1 MLIIK
6 MLKRITG
13 YNQEELSNYLGVS
26 RASINLWDNSNSKMT
41 TYQKNIISN
50 KLDIPIEYFDNDLVN
65 NFEKSKELYQII
77 QTRWNL
83 QNQAFKQNNTEDE
96 LLNEIEYQ
104 INKTNE
110 TISEYEIIEG
120 LVNGYNPYTG
130 EVFDENHILN
140 DVNIHMFLFNIK
152 NKYFKYSNKNLT
164 IDDLS
169 DAQYKLFEELR
180 KWRKDM
186 TVKEGFFS
194 AYMVFTDKELIN
206 IITSTI
212 NKKEDLL
219 SIKGIANI
227 KYDKYGDDIFYILK
241 TKSYDF
247 NINLEI

>member
-13 YNQEELSNYLGVS
+13 YNQEELANYLGVS
-26 RASINLWDNSNSKMT
+26 RASINLWDNSDGKMT

-65 NFEKSKELYQII
+65 NFDKSKELYQII

-83 QNQAFKQNNTEDE
+83 QNQSIKPIDTEED
-96 LLNEIEYQ
+96 LLNAIEYQ
-104 INKTNE
+104 INKTEE
-110 TISEYEIIEG
+110 TVSEYEIIEG

-140 DVNIHMFLFNIK
+140 DDNIHMLLLNIK
-152 NKYFKYSNKNLT
+152 NKYFKYGNKNLT

-169 DAQYKLFEELR
+169 NTQYKLFEELR

-206 IITSTI
+206 IITSNT

-219 SIKGIANI
+219 SVKGIANK

-241 TKSYDF
+241 TGSYDF
-247 NINLEI
+247 NINV